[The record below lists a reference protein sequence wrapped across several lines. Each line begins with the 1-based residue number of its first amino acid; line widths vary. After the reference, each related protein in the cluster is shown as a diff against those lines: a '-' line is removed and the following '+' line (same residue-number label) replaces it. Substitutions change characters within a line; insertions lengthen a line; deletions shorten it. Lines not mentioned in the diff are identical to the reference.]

1 MSDGGDGVFERTK
14 QKQKSFNLL
23 LYFLRHHKRFRF
35 HRRMQ
40 LDPGSW
46 DGVSKIGA
54 NIGLD
59 LIELGSE
66 PAWENGERINISS
79 PAS

>member
-40 LDPGSW
+40 LDPGRLVGW

-54 NIGLD
+54 NIGLV
-59 LIELGSE
+59 LIELDLSRCGRM
-66 PAWENGERINISS
+66 GRG
-79 PAS
+79 

>member
-40 LDPGSW
+40 SGQEIFILEKHFKVGNEM
-46 DGVSKIGA
+46 KITA
-54 NIGLD
+54 NQVDCGL
-59 LIELGSE
+59 
-66 PAWENGERINISS
+66 NI
-79 PAS
+79 